1 MLQTK
6 LCDNKIVAQITTSN
20 QGIKNLKNELNLLRS
35 FIISIIG
42 EDKEGNYNP
51 NFIAEI
57 LQAANEKPANI
68 FRDSKSFL
76 RELENEI

>member
-6 LCDNKIVAQITTSN
+6 LCENKILAQIPTNN
-20 QGIKNLKNELNLLRS
+20 QGIKNLKSEINLLRS

-51 NFIAEI
+51 NFIAEM
-57 LQAANEKPANI
+57 LQATNEKPANL
-68 FRDSKSFL
+68 FCDSKSFL
-76 RELENEI
+76 KELNEI

>member
-6 LCDNKIVAQITTSN
+6 LCENKILAQIPVKN

-35 FIISIIG
+35 FMISIIG

-51 NFIAEI
+51 NFIAEM
-57 LQAANEKPANI
+57 LQAVNEKPVN
-68 FRDSKSFL
+68 FFCDSKSFL
-76 RELENEI
+76 KELRKI